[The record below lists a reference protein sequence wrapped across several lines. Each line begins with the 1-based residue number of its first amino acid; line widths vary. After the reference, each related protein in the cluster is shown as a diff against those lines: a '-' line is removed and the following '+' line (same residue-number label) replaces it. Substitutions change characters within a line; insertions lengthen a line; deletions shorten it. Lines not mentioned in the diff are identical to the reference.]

1 MRLSIS
7 AIFLFSVLFLGMVS
21 YPTINLGDKIESD
34 LNSNYL
40 ITAFAEEDDE
50 NEDEQD
56 DETKDNEDKETD
68 ENETEDDGKDDDAET
83 KGENLEDANGAI
95 ADAEKEVNRAQE
107 KIAEA
112 KENKKDTFASEIAL
126 EEAQDKLKEAKEN
139 FELGLYGIAEELADE
154 AEDLASD
161 ARMSL
166 LGKGVED
173 IEDDL
178 DDETEDETEDELD
191 DEDIEDEGETKIE
204 VEVKNDKAKVKIEL
218 NGEEYRFVVTD
229 VSESVIINAIMNK
242 TGLTEDAITTIWDFE
257 VEDETEDD
265 DSNGLQ
271 TSEKIMKHENKAKEN
286 AEETILQLQQKI
298 DQLEERLQNLLDKFE
313 TGEYFGTVINADT
326 TPDAYSVSFDG
337 LATSLDDDLVA
348 DMDGDIYLES
358 ITTGTDSFKLRI
370 TGGEIL
376 IGDTFYDFV
385 FGKAR
390 LSSSDDG
397 TSMVILG
404 QVMDDQGNV
413 NTIRLTLDATTA
425 FTSDFGSEPFS
436 FEIDPSRSKIAKQWA
451 LDASGDFS
459 LLV

>member
-191 DEDIEDEGETKIE
+191 DEDIEDEGETEIE

-242 TGLTEDAITTIWDFE
+242 TGLTEDEITTIWDFE

-436 FEIDPSRSKIAKQWA
+436 FEIDPSRSKIAKQWT

>member
-1 MRLSIS
+1 
-7 AIFLFSVLFLGMVS
+7 MVS
-21 YPTINLGDKIESD
+21 YPSINFGDEIESD

-40 ITAFAEEDDE
+40 ITAFAEEG

-56 DETKDNEDKETD
+56 DEAKDSEDNKETD
-68 ENETEDDGKDDDAET
+68 EDETEDNDKETKDD
-83 KGENLEDANGAI
+83 NLEDANNAI
-95 ADAEKEVNRAQE
+95 ADAEQEVNTAQE
-107 KIAEA
+107 KITEA
-112 KENKKDTFASEIAL
+112 KENNKDTSASEIAL
-126 EEAQDKLKEAKEN
+126 EEAQDKLKDAKEN
-139 FELGLYGIAEELADE
+139 FELGLYGIAEDLADE

-166 LGKGVED
+166 LGKN
-173 IEDDL
+173 IEDEL
-178 DDETEDETEDELD
+178 DDETED
-191 DEDIEDEGETKIE
+191 DEDIEDEETEIE

-229 VSESVIINAIMNK
+229 VSESAIIDAIMDK
-242 TGLTEDAITTIWDFE
+242 TGLTEDEITTIWDFE

-265 DSNGLQ
+265 DSNELQ

-298 DQLEERLQNLLDKFE
+298 NQLEQRLQNLLDKFE
-313 TGEYFGTVINADT
+313 TGEYFGTVTNADT

-337 LATSLDDDLVA
+337 LATSLDDDSLITDV
-348 DMDGDIYLES
+348 DGDIYLES

-397 TSMVILG
+397 TSMIILG

-413 NTIRLTLDATTA
+413 NTIRLTLDTVKALTE
-425 FTSDFGSEPFS
+425 DFGSESIP
-436 FEIDPSRSKIAKQWA
+436 FEIDPSNSKIAKQWT

>member
-1 MRLSIS
+1 MRLSVNTL
-7 AIFLFSVLFLGMVS
+7 FLFSVLLLGMIS
-21 YPTINLGDKIESD
+21 YPSINFGDEIESD

-40 ITAFAEEDDE
+40 ITAFAEED

-56 DETKDNEDKETD
+56 DEAKDSEDNKETD
-68 ENETEDDGKDDDAET
+68 EDETEDDDKETKDD
-83 KGENLEDANGAI
+83 NLEDANNAI
-95 ADAEKEVNRAQE
+95 ADAENEVNRAQE
-107 KIAEA
+107 KITEA
-112 KENKKDTFASEIAL
+112 KENNKDTSASEIAL
-126 EEAQDKLKEAKEN
+126 EEAQDKLKDAKEN
-139 FELGLYGIAEELADE
+139 FELGLYGIAEDLADE

-166 LGKGVED
+166 LGKN
-173 IEDDL
+173 I
-178 DDETEDETEDELD
+178 EDELD
-191 DEDIEDEGETKIE
+191 DEDIEDELDDETEDEETEIE

-229 VSESVIINAIMNK
+229 VSESAIIDAIMNK
-242 TGLTEDAITTIWDFE
+242 TGLTEDEITTIWDFE

-265 DSNGLQ
+265 DSNELQ
-271 TSEKIMKHENKAKEN
+271 TSEKIMKHENKAQEN

-298 DQLEERLQNLLDKFE
+298 NQLEERLQNLLDKFE
-313 TGEYFGTVINADT
+313 TGEYFGTVINPDT
-326 TPDAYSVSFDG
+326 IPDSYSISFDG
-337 LATSLDDDLVA
+337 LATSLDDDSLITDV
-348 DMDGDIYLES
+348 DGDIYLES
-358 ITTGTDSFKLRI
+358 ITTGIDSFKLRV

-397 TSMVILG
+397 TSMIILG
-404 QVMDDQGNV
+404 QVMDDQGNI
-413 NTIRLTLDATTA
+413 NTVRLTLDTATVLTD
-425 FTSDFGSEPFS
+425 DFGSESIP
-436 FEIDPSRSKIAKQWA
+436 FEIDSSNSKIAKQWT

>member
-1 MRLSIS
+1 
-7 AIFLFSVLFLGMVS
+7 MVS

-191 DEDIEDEGETKIE
+191 DEDIEDEGETEIE

-218 NGEEYRFVVTD
+218 NGEEYRFIVTD

-257 VEDETEDD
+257 VEVKND
-265 DSNGLQ
+265 
-271 TSEKIMKHENKAKEN
+271 KAKVKIELN
-286 AEETILQLQQKI
+286 GEEYRFVVT
-298 DQLEERLQNLLDKFE
+298 D
-313 TGEYFGTVINADT
+313 
-326 TPDAYSVSFDG
+326 VS
-337 LATSLDDDLVA
+337 
-348 DMDGDIYLES
+348 E
-358 ITTGTDSFKLRI
+358 
-370 TGGEIL
+370 
-376 IGDTFYDFV
+376 
-385 FGKAR
+385 
-390 LSSSDDG
+390 
-397 TSMVILG
+397 
-404 QVMDDQGNV
+404 
-413 NTIRLTLDATTA
+413 
-425 FTSDFGSEPFS
+425 
-436 FEIDPSRSKIAKQWA
+436 
-451 LDASGDFS
+451 
-459 LLV
+459 

>member
-1 MRLSIS
+1 
-7 AIFLFSVLFLGMVS
+7 MVS

-191 DEDIEDEGETKIE
+191 DEDIEDEGETEIE

-242 TGLTEDAITTIWDFE
+242 TGLTEDEITTIWDFE

-436 FEIDPSRSKIAKQWA
+436 FEIDPSRSKIAKQWT